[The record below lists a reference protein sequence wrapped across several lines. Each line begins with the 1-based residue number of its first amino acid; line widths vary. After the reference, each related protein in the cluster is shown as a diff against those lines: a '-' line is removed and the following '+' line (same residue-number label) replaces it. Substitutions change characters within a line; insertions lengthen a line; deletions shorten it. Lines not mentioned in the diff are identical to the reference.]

1 MLSFKNR
8 KKGFT
13 LVEVVVSVTILAI
26 IVSPV
31 LSMVFTNVKINKDAE
46 DKQKA
51 LYIAQQTIERQ
62 KSDSNIKVGTTTSEA
77 IDFKVQK
84 TVTELDDYKFPDVN
98 QNSENNNNEES
109 NNNNKP
115 KTFADIKYDAK
126 IEIDSDTNDTP
137 VKVTYYNEHGE
148 KKDREFELNESSNV
162 LNITNYDGYIIV
174 NVNKDSNVD
183 VDKDPNKVICQ
194 KINST
199 EDKKTGSVIIQSNT
213 DIQPKIEIHGF
224 NNCEKD
230 LIFYFVTSKEQKP
243 NYSLINDGGK
253 IKSYYNIFYADSEHK
268 YKNNS
273 RVYRIDVEVSK
284 NGKTLQKITAF
295 KTALE

>member
-1 MLSFKNR
+1 MFSFKNK

-26 IVSPV
+26 IISPV

-84 TVTELDDYKFPDVN
+84 TVTELDNYKFPDVS
-98 QNSENNNNEES
+98 QNSE
-109 NNNNKP
+109 NNNKP
-115 KTFADIKYDAK
+115 KTFADIKYDVK
-126 IEIDSDTNDTP
+126 IDINPATEENPI
-137 VKVTYYNEHGE
+137 KVTYYNEHGE
-148 KKDREFELNESSNV
+148 KCNSEFKLIESSNV

-174 NVNKDSNVD
+174 NVNKDSNAD

-199 EDKKTGSVIIQSNT
+199 EDKKTGSVIIQSNI

-230 LIFYFVTSKEQKP
+230 LIFYVVTSKEQKP
-243 NYSLINDGGK
+243 SYSLINDGGK
-253 IKSYYNIFYADSEHK
+253 IKSYYNIFFADSEHK

-273 RVYRIDVEVSK
+273 RVYRVDVEVSK
-284 NGKTLQKITAF
+284 SGKSLQKITAF
-295 KTALE
+295 KTVLE